1 MTLCTFPFLFCLL
14 AIWTSSSCE
23 KPAHIFFFFSIFT
36 KLNCLPISYGSLG
49 ILYILDARFLP
60 YTHIHT
66 HTHTHMSMWEQNPH
80 TPLTPTKFWCEMNDK
95 KTFMVLIFVVYSVLT
110 AVSLKLMNILW
121 TDSIWEH
128 CPCHQFHSALCRR
141 LERHGLDS
149 WVWKTPWSM
158 KWQPTAVFLP
168 GESHDRGAWQAVAHG
183 VTKLWAWL
191 KRHSTHL
198 FICIS

>member
-1 MTLCTFPFLFCLL
+1 MTLCAFPFLFCLL
-14 AIWTSSSCE
+14 AIGTSSSCE
-23 KPAHIFFFFSIFT
+23 KPAHIFFFFFHFHKTELSAYFLLIIR
-36 KLNCLPISYGSLG
+36 NSLYSG
-49 ILYILDARFLP
+49 CKILAI
-60 YTHIHT
+60 YTHT

-121 TDSIWEH
+121 TDSIWGH

-149 WVWKTPWSM
+149 WVWKTPWSR

-183 VTKLWAWL
+183 VTKGWAWL